1 MKPRYEEKRKLCHID
16 TESFVNY
23 IKTGGIYSD
32 IANFV
37 ERKLGN
43 LNNGLVGTLSKGKN
57 EKVIVLMKDGLCQKI
72 MREFAVVRT
81 KSCSH

>member
-1 MKPRYEEKRKLCHID
+1 MD

-23 IKTGGIYSD
+23 MKTEGIYSD
-32 IANFV
+32 IANFG

-57 EKVIVLMKDGLCQKI
+57 EKVIVLMKDKLCQKI
-72 MREFAVVRT
+72 MKEFAAVRT

>member
-1 MKPRYEEKRKLCHID
+1 MD

-23 IKTGGIYSD
+23 MKTEGIYSD

-43 LNNGLVGTLSKGKN
+43 LNNGLVGILSKGKN
-57 EKVIVLMKDGLCQKI
+57 EKVIVLMKDKLCQKI
-72 MREFAVVRT
+72 R
-81 KSCSH
+81 KNLPQ